1 MTGMPNHVKY
11 QRGYFM
17 PPEPCFD
24 WAKKEYIEKAPKW
37 VSVDLRDGNQAL
49 IIPMSL
55 EQKLEYFKK
64 LVEIGFK
71 EIETDCTRALPRQ
84 IDAAAARAGLARGEY
99 TIRITAHAGHAREL
113 ANAAARQA
121 RQAGEQLR
129 IYTAGG
135 DGTFNEALTGVYGFE
150 NAAVGCLPYGSGN
163 DFLRTFGTKAEFLD
177 LDAQLA
183 GGPVAIDLMQT
194 SLGLSATICAA
205 GLDAQVAYGIPKF
218 RRIPLCGG
226 EAAYALSI
234 VEQLCGH
241 IGRRVEYT
249 IDGETLTV
257 DCLMCAVCNGRT
269 YGGGFRA
276 APEAKPDDGWLDVYI
291 IRKVSRL
298 TIAKLLGMYK
308 NGGHFRNG
316 QLVRAAEPYFI
327 YRRAKQVSLRAV
339 DGRGPIVA
347 TADGECVPKEQIT
360 VQVQPLAGRI
370 LLPKPAFERFA
381 AQRSEQSAT

>member
-1 MTGMPNHVKY
+1 MHTLFLLNPTAG
-11 QRGYFM
+11 
-17 PPEPCFD
+17 
-24 WAKKEYIEKAPKW
+24 KA
-37 VSVDLRDGNQAL
+37 
-49 IIPMSL
+49 
-55 EQKLEYFKK
+55 
-64 LVEIGFK
+64 
-71 EIETDCTRALPRQ
+71 DCTRMLPRQ
-84 IDAAAARAGLARGEY
+84 IDAAAARAGLAMGEY

-121 RQAGEQLR
+121 QQAGEQLR
-129 IYTAGG
+129 VYTAGG

-269 YGGGFRA
+269 YGGGFCA
-276 APEAKPDDGWLDVYI
+276 APEAQPDDGWLDVYI

-316 QLVRAAEPYFI
+316 QLVKAAEPYFI

-360 VQVQPLAGRI
+360 VQVQPLAGRV

-381 AQRSEQSAT
+381 AQRAEQSAT

>member
-1 MTGMPNHVKY
+1 MRTLFLLNPTAG
-11 QRGYFM
+11 
-17 PPEPCFD
+17 
-24 WAKKEYIEKAPKW
+24 KA
-37 VSVDLRDGNQAL
+37 
-49 IIPMSL
+49 
-55 EQKLEYFKK
+55 
-64 LVEIGFK
+64 
-71 EIETDCTRALPRQ
+71 DCTRALPRQ

-99 TIRITAHAGHAREL
+99 TIRITAHAGHARKL

-276 APEAKPDDGWLDVYI
+276 APEAQPDDGWLDVYI

>member
-1 MTGMPNHVKY
+1 MHTLFLLNPTAG
-11 QRGYFM
+11 
-17 PPEPCFD
+17 
-24 WAKKEYIEKAPKW
+24 KA
-37 VSVDLRDGNQAL
+37 
-49 IIPMSL
+49 
-55 EQKLEYFKK
+55 
-64 LVEIGFK
+64 
-71 EIETDCTRALPRQ
+71 DCTRMLPRQ
-84 IDAAAARAGLARGEY
+84 IDAAAARAGLAMGEY

-121 RQAGEQLR
+121 QQAGEQLR
-129 IYTAGG
+129 VYTAGG

-276 APEAKPDDGWLDVYI
+276 APEAQPDDGWLDVYI

-360 VQVQPLAGRI
+360 VQVQPLAGRV

-381 AQRSEQSAT
+381 AQRAEQSAT

>member
-1 MTGMPNHVKY
+1 MRTLFLLNPTAG
-11 QRGYFM
+11 
-17 PPEPCFD
+17 
-24 WAKKEYIEKAPKW
+24 KA
-37 VSVDLRDGNQAL
+37 
-49 IIPMSL
+49 
-55 EQKLEYFKK
+55 
-64 LVEIGFK
+64 
-71 EIETDCTRALPRQ
+71 DCTRALPRQ
-84 IDAAAARAGLARGEY
+84 IDAAAARAGLAKGEY

-163 DFLRTFGTKAEFLD
+163 DFLRTFGTKEEFLD

-276 APEAKPDDGWLDVYI
+276 APEAQPDDGWLDVYI

-339 DGRGPIVA
+339 DGRGSIVA

-381 AQRSEQSAT
+381 AQRAEQSADRT

>member
-1 MTGMPNHVKY
+1 MHTLFLLNPTAG
-11 QRGYFM
+11 
-17 PPEPCFD
+17 
-24 WAKKEYIEKAPKW
+24 KA
-37 VSVDLRDGNQAL
+37 
-49 IIPMSL
+49 
-55 EQKLEYFKK
+55 
-64 LVEIGFK
+64 
-71 EIETDCTRALPRQ
+71 DCTRMLPRQ
-84 IDAAAARAGLARGEY
+84 IDAAAARAGLATGEY

-113 ANAAARQA
+113 ANAAA

-183 GGPVAIDLMQT
+183 GGPVSIDLMQT

-249 IDGETLTV
+249 IDGETLTM

-269 YGGGFRA
+269 YGGGFCA
-276 APEAKPDDGWLDVYI
+276 APEAQPDDGWLDVYI

-339 DGRGPIVA
+339 DGRGPIIA

-381 AQRSEQSAT
+381 AQRAEQSAT

>member
-1 MTGMPNHVKY
+1 MHTLFLLNPTAGK
-11 QRGYFM
+11 
-17 PPEPCFD
+17 
-24 WAKKEYIEKAPKW
+24 
-37 VSVDLRDGNQAL
+37 
-49 IIPMSL
+49 
-55 EQKLEYFKK
+55 
-64 LVEIGFK
+64 
-71 EIETDCTRALPRQ
+71 TDCTRTLPQQ
-84 IDAAAARAGLARGEY
+84 IKAAAARAGLAPEAY
-99 TIRITAHAGHAREL
+99 TIQVTTHAGHAREL
-113 ANAAARQA
+113 ANAAARQT
-121 RQAGEQLR
+121 RQAGETLR

-135 DGTFNEALTGVYGFE
+135 DGTFNEALTGAYGYE
-150 NAAVGCLPYGSGN
+150 NTAVGCLPFGSGN
-163 DFLRTFGTKAEFLD
+163 DFLRTFGTKEEFLD

-183 GGPVAIDLMQT
+183 GGPVSIDLMDT

-226 EAAYALSI
+226 EMAYALSI

-249 IDGETLTV
+249 IDGETFAV

-269 YGGGFRA
+269 YGGGFCA
-276 APEAKPDDGWLDVYI
+276 APEAQPDDGWLDVYI

-308 NGGHFRNG
+308 SGKHFQHG
-316 QLVRAAEPYFI
+316 QLVKEAQPYFI
-327 YRRAKQVSLRAV
+327 YRRAKQVTLRAV

-347 TADGECVPKEQIT
+347 TADGECVPTEQVA
-360 VQVQPLAGRI
+360 VQLRPLAGRI

-381 AQRSEQSAT
+381 AQRQAESANSISL

>member
-1 MTGMPNHVKY
+1 MHTLFLLNPTAG
-11 QRGYFM
+11 
-17 PPEPCFD
+17 
-24 WAKKEYIEKAPKW
+24 KA
-37 VSVDLRDGNQAL
+37 
-49 IIPMSL
+49 
-55 EQKLEYFKK
+55 
-64 LVEIGFK
+64 
-71 EIETDCTRALPRQ
+71 DCTRMLPRQ
-84 IDAAAARAGLARGEY
+84 IDAAAARAGLATGEY

-113 ANAAARQA
+113 ANAAAQQA

-241 IGRRVEYT
+241 IGRRAEYT

-276 APEAKPDDGWLDVYI
+276 APEAQPDDGWLDVYI
-291 IRKVSRL
+291 IRRVSRL

-360 VQVQPLAGRI
+360 VQVQPLAGRV